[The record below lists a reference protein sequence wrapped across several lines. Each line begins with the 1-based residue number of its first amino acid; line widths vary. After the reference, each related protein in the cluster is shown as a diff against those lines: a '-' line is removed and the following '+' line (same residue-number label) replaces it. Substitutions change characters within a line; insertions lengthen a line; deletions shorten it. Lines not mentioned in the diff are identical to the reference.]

1 MFSESA
7 ELYDLVY
14 SSFKQY
20 ATETDAV
27 AAIIRSVNPNARTVL
42 DVACGTGEHARLLG
56 ERHGFEVDGVDLD
69 PVFVRIAAGK
79 NPSGRFVTSDMCNFH
94 LGRRY
99 DAVLCLFS
107 SIGYVRT
114 VDGVTS
120 AIACFREHVAPSGVI
135 IVEPW
140 LAPGVLADGYVSS
153 AVNEAGGVRVERRA
167 RTEVDGRMSRLHFDY
182 DVLDHGRAYQ
192 ATEVHELGLFTVD
205 EMRGAFEING
215 LSVEHDPN
223 GLTGRGLYVARPL
236 PDASA
241 HG

>member
-1 MFSESA
+1 MR
-7 ELYDLVY
+7 D
-14 SSFKQY
+14 
-20 ATETDAV
+20 
-27 AAIIRSVNPNARTVL
+27 
-42 DVACGTGEHARLLG
+42 
-56 ERHGFEVDGVDLD
+56 
-69 PVFVRIAAGK
+69 
-79 NPSGRFVTSDMCNFH
+79 FH

-140 LAPGVLADGYVSS
+140 FPPGVLDDGHVSS
-153 AVNEAGGVRVERRA
+153 AVNEAGGIRVERRA
-167 RTEVDGRMSRLHFDY
+167 RTEVDGRTSRLHFDY
-182 DVLDHGRAYQ
+182 DVVDHGRAYQ

-215 LSVEHDPN
+215 LSVEHDPK
-223 GLTGRGLYVARPL
+223 GLIGRGLYVARPL
-236 PDASA
+236 PDAPA
-241 HG
+241 RG

>member
-20 ATETDAV
+20 GPETDAV
-27 AAIIRSVNPNARTVL
+27 AAIIRSVNPDARTVL

-56 ERHGFEVDGVDLD
+56 ERHGFEVDGVDLE

-79 NPSGRFVTSDMCNFH
+79 NPAGRFVTGDMRDFH

-120 AIACFREHVAPSGVI
+120 AIACFREHIAPSGVI

-140 LAPGVLADGYVSS
+140 FPPGVLDDGHVSS
-153 AVNEAGGVRVERRA
+153 AVNEASGIRVERRA
-167 RTEVDGRMSRLHFDY
+167 RTEIDGRMSRLHFDY
-182 DVLDHGRAYQ
+182 DVVDHGRAYQ
-192 ATEVHELGLFTVD
+192 TTEVHELGLFTVD
-205 EMRGAFEING
+205 EMRRAFEING
-215 LSVEHDPN
+215 LAVEHDPK
-223 GLTGRGLYVARPL
+223 GLIGRGLYVARPL
-236 PDASA
+236 PDTPA